1 MSTNIN
7 YKEEVEK
14 YQKAF
19 KDFSNGFNTLTNVV
33 RDATSAMSK
42 LSDFC
47 FENYILSLNEKR
59 FLNFVKI
66 ENNYGYMIDD
76 FFNELMSVEAGNY
89 CNDCDLKGTFCE
101 GARCDEEIVYWYE
114 KLPREQKR
122 KTIISAFGKAYF
134 YNLSLRLK
142 LKLLN
147 F

>member
-1 MSTNIN
+1 M
-7 YKEEVEK
+7 
-14 YQKAF
+14 
-19 KDFSNGFNTLTNVV
+19 V

-89 CNDCDLKGTFCE
+89 CDDCELKGTHCE
-101 GARCDEEIVYWYE
+101 GARCDEAIAYWYE
-114 KLPREQKR
+114 KLSREQR
-122 KTIISAFGKAYF
+122 RTAIIGALGKHYF
-134 YNLSLRLK
+134 YNLSLRFK

-147 F
+147 Y